1 MSRCEFAVARL
12 AVWGLLPEARGICI
26 GNDSLCLPA
35 RGSAMEAF
43 AAISV
48 RSVAALLRLK
58 RSLEAQLWT

>member
-1 MSRCEFAVARL
+1 M
-12 AVWGLLPEARGICI
+12 WGLLPEARGICI